1 MSDLLFRN
9 SSDLLVSMYNFRR
22 NALEAIRTCVALTVH
37 ESVCCTTGWAPRQP
51 NPSIRLSTPYSFS
64 AVTYVENS
72 LTNSC
77 SDRRQTTGCL
87 KPPFNCA

>member
-9 SSDLLVSMYNFRR
+9 SSDLLVSVNNFIR
-22 NALEAIRTCVALTVH
+22 NATLLEAIHVTLTVH
-37 ESVCCTTGWAPRQP
+37 ESVCCTTEWAPCQT
-51 NPSIRLSTPYSFS
+51 NSSIRLSTPYSFS

-77 SDRRQTTGCL
+77 SDCRQTTGCL
-87 KPPFNCA
+87 TPPFNCA